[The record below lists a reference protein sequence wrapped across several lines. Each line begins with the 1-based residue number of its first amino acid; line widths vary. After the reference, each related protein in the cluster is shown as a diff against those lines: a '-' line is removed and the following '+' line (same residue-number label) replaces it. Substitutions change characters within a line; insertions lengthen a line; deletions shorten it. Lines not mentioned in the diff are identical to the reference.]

1 VVTKPKVINDSPYY
15 KILNYNI
22 YNVLEKLMNA
32 PSILIFIDLYH
43 EEEIES
49 FLRNNKFT
57 IMNSIIQIEKKDNMM
72 SYYPHIKTKAQL
84 IREYQTVDWDFSCV
98 VITRTADHLFI
109 IRGIEE
115 ESQVGIRIK
124 EMQLGLYDKLI
135 NIK

>member
-1 VVTKPKVINDSPYY
+1 MVTKPKVINDSPYY

-32 PSILIFIDLYH
+32 PSILIFVDLYH
-43 EEEIES
+43 EEEIEN
-49 FLRNNKFT
+49 FLRNNKIT
-57 IMNSIIQIEKKDNMM
+57 IMNSVIQIGKNYNMM
-72 SYYPHIKTKAQL
+72 SYYPHIKIKAQL
-84 IREYQTVDWDFSCV
+84 IKEYQLVNWDFSCV

-115 ESQVGIRIK
+115 EGQVGIRIK
-124 EMQLGLYDKLI
+124 EMQLGLYAELI